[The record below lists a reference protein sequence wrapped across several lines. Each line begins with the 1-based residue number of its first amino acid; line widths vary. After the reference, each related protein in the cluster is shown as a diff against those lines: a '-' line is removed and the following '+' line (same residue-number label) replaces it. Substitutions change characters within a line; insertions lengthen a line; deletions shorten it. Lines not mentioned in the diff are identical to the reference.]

1 MSKHLVSKRYA
12 LALFQL
18 AQEQNMVNEF
28 EEQLRVVQEVVQEN
42 RDLLVVL
49 KHPKVSFEQKQTLL
63 KEAFSAML
71 PQIQSTLSMLL
82 DRHRIDIVVD
92 MVAEFVE
99 LANEAKGTAE
109 AKVYSVRPLT
119 EDEGQALSQT
129 FAQKVGRQSLKIQN
143 IVDKSLIGGVKLR
156 IGNRIYDGS
165 VSGKLERIQRELLA
179 NRS

>member
-1 MSKHLVSKRYA
+1 MSKQLVSKRYA

-18 AQEQNMVNEF
+18 AQEQNAVNEF
-28 EEQLRVVQEVVQEN
+28 EEQLLVVKNVFEEN
-42 RDLLVVL
+42 RELLVML
-49 KHPKVSFEQKQTLL
+49 KHPKISFEQKQMLL

-71 PQIQSTLSMLL
+71 PQIQHTLSLLL
-82 DRHRIDIVVD
+82 DRHRTDIIVD

-99 LANEAKGTAE
+99 LANEMKGTAE

-119 EDEGQALSQT
+119 EEEGQALSQT
-129 FAQKVGRQSLKIQN
+129 FAQKVGRKSLKIQN
-143 IVDKSLIGGVKLR
+143 IIDKSLIGGIKLR

>member
-28 EEQLRVVQEVVQEN
+28 EEQLRIVQKVVQEN

-82 DRHRIDIVVD
+82 DRNRTDIIVD